1 MIRRECRVDQ
11 LGESGLMKNNRRKV
25 PEMTPLKLTIYI
37 LVLIAIGLFFFF
49 IQGDMPGKICACTV
63 CPAMV
68 VYLIYAYHKE
78 KSADRSFVDKNE
90 NIISG
95 NYFKTAEWQH
105 NYITYRNKYPFEK
118 AMYPDMKKDLLSRF
132 RRREYVVWMLF
143 MAFLMFGSCCLM
155 MQKRFLGLIGF
166 LLFGILFCL
175 DFSLYIGTPVRKWL
189 KRDIDYDAL
198 EKSYINARFI
208 VYKKNGFAFG
218 TTHIHA
224 YTEKKVY
231 AIDYRLVE
239 GISRKVVRYKKYED
253 GIYSSEE
260 YKHYAVI
267 HVRLPQSGQIH
278 NVEIELNEFQVQM
291 AIDYLP
297 VFRFG
302 ENLKEDISMELVKDN
317 IVV

>member
-1 MIRRECRVDQ
+1 
-11 LGESGLMKNNRRKV
+11 MKNNRRKV

-278 NVEIELNEFQVQM
+278 DVEIELNEFQVQM
-291 AIDYLP
+291 AIDYLQ

>member
-1 MIRRECRVDQ
+1 
-11 LGESGLMKNNRRKV
+11 MKNNRRKV

>member
-1 MIRRECRVDQ
+1 
-11 LGESGLMKNNRRKV
+11 MKNNRRKV

-278 NVEIELNEFQVQM
+278 DVEIELNEFQVQM